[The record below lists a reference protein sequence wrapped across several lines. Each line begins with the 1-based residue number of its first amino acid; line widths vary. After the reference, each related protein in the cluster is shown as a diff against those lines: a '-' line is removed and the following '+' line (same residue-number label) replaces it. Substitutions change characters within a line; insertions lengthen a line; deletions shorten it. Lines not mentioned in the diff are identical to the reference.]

1 MEKNLV
7 VKFRKVD
14 GSMRVCDAV
23 AAGGLDALESKSESE
38 QLSEISDQ
46 LFCLS
51 FVQDGES
58 APFEDF

>member
-1 MEKNLV
+1 
-7 VKFRKVD
+7 
-14 GSMRVCDAV
+14 MRVCDAV